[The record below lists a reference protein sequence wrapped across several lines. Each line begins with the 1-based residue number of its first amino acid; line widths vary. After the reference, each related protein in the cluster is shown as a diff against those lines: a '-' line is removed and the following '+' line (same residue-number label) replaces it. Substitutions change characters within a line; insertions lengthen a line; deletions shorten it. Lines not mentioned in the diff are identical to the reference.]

1 MWLMLADVLYPIP
14 GIWVWLCTESRKPHF
29 TEKSQVVKASLCFES
44 IKKHVQNWS
53 NVWVCLCSDFL
64 PLSMA
69 IRLEEVSCDGQ
80 YLKPDEH
87 SVPLLNICVFFAIQ
101 IAAKAEHCCYGVVP
115 SERCLCV
122 GVYCCVHECVCV
134 CKWVCVCVCMCVRV
148 CVYGLPSSSEVCV
161 AKVWSVCG

>member
-1 MWLMLADVLYPIP
+1 
-14 GIWVWLCTESRKPHF
+14 
-29 TEKSQVVKASLCFES
+29 
-44 IKKHVQNWS
+44 
-53 NVWVCLCSDFL
+53 
-64 PLSMA
+64 MA

-134 CKWVCVCVCMCVRV
+134 CKWVCVCVCMCVERVSDRDGGRGREGVLYINTLCVCVCVRV
-148 CVYGLPSSSEVCV
+148 CVCVCV
-161 AKVWSVCG
+161 WGCVGVWGVVGWVG